1 MLLKSKEIAEFLYQ
15 HSFVRYVFVGG
26 STFVIDFVLLVL
38 LHGHLDINL
47 QIATTVSYW
56 TAIAYNFTLN
66 RQWTFSAS
74 DKVNFSKHITLYLIL
89 LGFNYLFTLA
99 FVSIVSNYINYAL
112 SKILAVIPQISWTYY
127 IYKVHIFNKES
138 L

>member
-1 MLLKSKEIAEFLYQ
+1 MLVKSKQIAEFLYQ
-15 HSFVRYVFVGG
+15 HTFVRYVFVGG
-26 STFVIDFVLLVL
+26 STFAIDFILLVL
-38 LHGHLDINL
+38 LHGYFDVNL

-74 DKVNFSKHITLYLIL
+74 DKANLSKHITLYLIL

-99 FVSIVSNYINYAL
+99 FVSIGSHFMNFAIAKV
-112 SKILAVIPQISWTYY
+112 LAVGIQISWTYR
-127 IYKVHIFNKES
+127 IYKTKIFIN
-138 L
+138 